1 MFFPPQRLTRTK
13 QCRRFALPARN
24 EIMLVRPARMRGF
37 PYSSSRRPR
46 SPLPTNPVLLV
57 SPRASQVSQQPY
69 GSEPVHRLHLP
80 ALMRVT
86 SLTPHQDDPVVRYP
100 AITPTKYCTDSIT
113 IHQVPYQQHHIG
125 LKLSL
130 KKDFRHI
137 VKVALKPIPDK
148 SVHAREHHS
157 SKTNLS
163 NNPQHIVYFSMYNP
177 SRLSFTLA
185 SNFE

>member
-1 MFFPPQRLTRTK
+1 MSAFCTTRTK
-13 QCRRFALPARN
+13 LNNACS
-24 EIMLVRPARMRGF
+24 PARMRGF

-46 SPLPTNPVLLV
+46 SLLLTNPVLLV

-100 AITPTKYCTDSIT
+100 AITPTKYCTDSTT

-125 LKLSL
+125 SQLSL
-130 KKDFRHI
+130 QPIRHI
-137 VKVALKPIPDK
+137 MKVALKLIPAPN
-148 SVHAREHHS
+148 VHAREHHS

-163 NNPQHIVYFSMYNP
+163 NNLQHTHSVF
-177 SRLSFTLA
+177 LHVQSFDTFFHFRKTL
-185 SNFE
+185 

>member
-100 AITPTKYCTDSIT
+100 AITPTKYCTDSTTIQ

-125 LKLSL
+125 SQLPLQPNGLPSHYESGTEAHSSAKCSL
-130 KKDFRHI
+130 
-137 VKVALKPIPDK
+137 
-148 SVHAREHHS
+148 HAREHHS

-163 NNPQHIVYFSMYNP
+163 NNLQHTHTVFHFRKI
-177 SRLSFTLA
+177 L
-185 SNFE
+185 

>member
-100 AITPTKYCTDSIT
+100 AITPTKYCTDSTTIQ

-125 LKLSL
+125 SQLSL
-130 KKDFRHI
+130 QPNGLPSHYESGTEAHSSAKCS
-137 VKVALKPIPDK
+137 L
-148 SVHAREHHS
+148 HAREHHS

-163 NNPQHIVYFSMYNP
+163 NNLQHTHTVFHFRKI
-177 SRLSFTLA
+177 L
-185 SNFE
+185 

>member
-24 EIMLVRPARMRGF
+24 EIMLVRPARMRGV

-69 GSEPVHRLHLP
+69 GSEPVHLLHLP

-100 AITPTKYCTDSIT
+100 AITPPSTVPTVQQFKFTKCHINST
-113 IHQVPYQQHHIG
+113 ILVLNCPSNQM
-125 LKLSL
+125 
-130 KKDFRHI
+130 DFRHI
-137 VKVALKPIPDK
+137 MKVALKLIPAPN
-148 SVHAREHHS
+148 VHFTPENTTVQRP
-157 SKTNLS
+157 TYPTTFNT
-163 NNPQHIVYFSMYNP
+163 HI
-177 SRLSFTLA
+177 LSFTLERY
-185 SNFE
+185 F

>member
-1 MFFPPQRLTRTK
+1 
-13 QCRRFALPARN
+13 
-24 EIMLVRPARMRGF
+24 MRGF

-100 AITPTKYCTDSIT
+100 AITPTKGS
-113 IHQVPYQQHHIG
+113 PPLG
-125 LKLSL
+125 G
-130 KKDFRHI
+130 
-137 VKVALKPIPDK
+137 ALPKQ
-148 SVHAREHHS
+148 HS
-157 SKTNLS
+157 SNFVFIQRS
-163 NNPQHIVYFSMYNP
+163 YPPV
-177 SRLSFTLA
+177 SRHRVSP
-185 SNFE
+185 